1 MDEVAE
7 NGFGF
12 WSVRFGCRNGLFYT
26 GKLVI
31 NGLTGVTTAFFG
43 GSGFSLIISDFSS
56 VGAGFSVGFANKLG
70 VLDALSGVKR
80 EVG

>member
-1 MDEVAE
+1 LA
-7 NGFGF
+7 GA
-12 WSVRFGCRNGLFYT
+12 
-26 GKLVI
+26 
-31 NGLTGVTTAFFG
+31 TTAFFS

-80 EVG
+80 EVD